1 MPTLHHLV
9 RHIQVYGQQ
18 HKTLYLFGLCIFFL
32 IVFDGIV
39 AYMLPVLMD
48 KRGFSTST
56 IGLVVSTS
64 SIVGAA
70 FDFLLARFL
79 RSVNIRRLFLFL
91 FLVSAACSIV
101 VWQAST
107 VSMFLAAMALWG
119 IYFDLY
125 IFSTFDFVARYTKQ
139 SEHATSFGFIQM
151 CASMGG
157 LVAPL
162 LATSA
167 FLINGSGRQF
177 YVAWGALILSAL
189 CFIALAARLKGADEY
204 VHDSGTRKKTFMH
217 ELRLWKKIGSL
228 IRSPLVLTLT
238 LHVFNGLFWTLAP
251 LYPSNEIPYFN
262 AALLTAYG
270 LPVLLVGWL
279 VGPITRQLGK
289 KRTAFGSV
297 MVGSLILSLVSSI
310 QNPLAIIACVFLSS
324 SFFGLA
330 WPAISGAYADYISET
345 PVREEEI
352 EGVQDFFGN
361 GGYIVGPIAA
371 GLLADIVGIS
381 TTFTLFGIFGAVVGA
396 ALLATGSRSITIPSG
411 S

>member
-371 GLLADIVGIS
+371 GLLADIVGIP